1 MAGPTVGFDVFYD
14 EQCEVCQAFASWLR
28 LLDRRARVRC
38 VGLGVDALRARGL
51 DGRLDE
57 CLRDLHVVRHDG
69 RTYVGWDAVAALARL
84 FPSTWILGALGAVPP
99 LSSLARRLYRW
110 VADHRYAVSKCRG
123 GACRAARPRV
133 VRERALGRAFWSCYT
148 LGMLVRAPLV
158 IAAECG
164 ALAANAVG
172 FAATYR
178 RRVELLG
185 GRLTL
190 LFLGGWPA
198 DLVPLTFGER
208 FAAVLYDGVL
218 IDPGSPRM
226 RASLAR
232 HLRRLPP
239 KTVRALVATHHHEEH
254 VGNLD
259 WAADETGAPVVLGD
273 ATAHRVRAGLQLPW
287 IRRWIIGQPEPL
299 RGAIARL
306 DRVLPTQS
314 GRLEVLPAP
323 GHCDDHVV
331 LYDPAAKLLLAGDAF
346 MGQYFATPNADV
358 DSMRWIETLERL
370 CALDVE
376 ILVEGH
382 GHVRTLRRDIP
393 DAPGVVIREDPR
405 RALADKLAFLR
416 WVREQVVS
424 GLDEGLAVRM
434 IEASC
439 FPWGRRRTWESFVGD
454 ELARLVSGGEF
465 SRTELVRSFV
475 RAPGD
480 TGLLPT
486 VFELR
491 SRGPTGAAR

>member
-1 MAGPTVGFDVFYD
+1 MSPTASFDVFYD

-28 LLDRRARVRC
+28 LLDRRGRARC
-38 VGLGVDALRARGL
+38 VGLSADALRARGL
-51 DGRLDE
+51 DARLDE
-57 CLRDLHVVRHDG
+57 CLRDLHVIRHDG
-69 RTYVGWDAVAALARL
+69 REYVGWDAVAALARL
-84 FPSTWILGALGAVPP
+84 FPATWVVGALGSVPP
-99 LSSLARRLYRW
+99 FRALARRLYRW

-123 GACRAARPRV
+123 GACRVAQPRV
-133 VRERALGRAFWSCYT
+133 VRERAQGRAFWSCYT
-148 LGMLVRAPLV
+148 LGMLVRSPLV

-164 ALAANAVG
+164 ALVSNAAG

-185 GRLTL
+185 GRLSL

-208 FAAVLYDGVL
+208 FAAVLYDGLL

-239 KTVRALVATHHHEEH
+239 NAVQAVVATHHHEEH
-254 VGNLD
+254 VGNLA
-259 WAADETGAPVVLGD
+259 WAAAATGAPIVLGD
-273 ATAHRVRAGLQLPW
+273 GTARHVRAGHRLPRA
-287 IRRWIIGQPEPL
+287 RRWIIGQPEPL
-299 RGAIARL
+299 DGAIERL
-306 DRVLPTQS
+306 DRSLATRH
-314 GRLEVLPAP
+314 GRVDVMPAP

-331 LYDPAAKLLLAGDAF
+331 LYDPHAKLLLAGDAF
-346 MGQYFATPNADV
+346 MGRYFATPNADV
-358 DSMRWIETLERL
+358 DSVRWIETLERL

-382 GHVRTLRRDIP
+382 GHVRTLRRDVP
-393 DAPGVVIREDPR
+393 DVPGVVIREDPR
-405 RALADKLAFLR
+405 RSLAEKLAFLR

-424 GLDEGLAVRM
+424 GLDEGLPVRM

-480 TGLLPT
+480 AGVLPT